1 MAEKERGVRW
11 RCYLCPSLF
20 HWLFLG
26 FVSGC
31 VFVFVF
37 VVVVVIVFVIV
48 FFIVINLS
56 LSSILPF
63 ELQRRLGSND
73 GRERKRSSLTLP
85 SLPLSLSLSFIKCH
99 CRCHCHQFV
108 IAAESNWSGVQLGPM
123 MAEKEIAD
131 SQNPTFPPS
140 APLCWIFSKS
150 ICQSKKNQKFYQ
162 TKEFVK
168 SIFFHQQS
176 DSNLSTVSST
186 LMDLNWSFQKL
197 ICQKCIFPKMICQQ
211 FWLKLKL
218 KSKVCRQVSSI
229 FKQRNLSKVCS
240 LRSVRHNSST

>member
-85 SLPLSLSLSFIKCH
+85 SLSLSLSLSFIKCH

-150 ICQSKKNQKFYQ
+150 ICQSKKKSKVFSNQRICQKYFFPSTVRLQPFHRQLHFDGFELKFSKVNLPKVYIS
-162 TKEFVK
+162 KN
-168 SIFFHQQS
+168 
-176 DSNLSTVSST
+176 DLSTVLT
-186 LMDLNWSFQKL
+186 QT
-197 ICQKCIFPKMICQQ
+197 Q
-211 FWLKLKL
+211 
-218 KSKVCRQVSSI
+218 
-229 FKQRNLSKVCS
+229 
-240 LRSVRHNSST
+240 T